1 MRRLSEDD
9 LEIVGFLDR
18 KPPSRPTATKGVPKS
33 TRSTPGPKT
42 PPLTRQGASPGAAFH
57 FGLNGPSML
66 LRSSN
71 DTSKTPRNTSKT
83 PRRTKNKTSG
93 NSTTR
98 SYAKLVKVL
107 DPSTTHTNKRLTD
120 SPHTKELLKD
130 FYRKLRAKAKI
141 SVEIAKNYAE
151 DSLDSLP
158 SKAHWRV
165 YKELADIARRQYVF
179 SRSISLSHPSSP
191 IGNSSR
197 HDYEEARAMFTRVN
211 ELQPY
216 AAAGWIEHAKM
227 VEDHGDDESCALLL
241 AKGLKSCRFNETL
254 LIQILKLLIVK
265 LLVFPETP

>member
-1 MRRLSEDD
+1 M
-9 LEIVGFLDR
+9 EIVGFLDR

-179 SRSISLSHPSSP
+179 SLYLSLSLIRPHRS
-191 IGNSSR
+191 G
-197 HDYEEARAMFTRVN
+197 TRPDTTTKRRV
-211 ELQPY
+211 PCS
-216 AAAGWIEHAKM
+216 H
-227 VEDHGDDESCALLL
+227 V
-241 AKGLKSCRFNETL
+241 
-254 LIQILKLLIVK
+254 
-265 LLVFPETP
+265 